1 MPDPVTGTI
10 AAVTGA
16 TSLFGSISASNAASD
31 ATDAQSAAE
40 AAALN
45 FQKQQYQDWQDTFG
59 PIQDNLSMYYQNIS
73 PDYYEATG
81 LANFQKERQ
90 QQLTDLNTSL
100 AQRGLTNSGLAA
112 TVKRENAIDT
122 AEQRAQI
129 RTGAK
134 QQAVSDMSNF
144 LQIGMG
150 SNPSSSYGSTL
161 NQIAQNKAVTAAN
174 ANQAAGTAVGST
186 VNSLLSMGTNYALT
200 GNPLGVSQYTA
211 GVSSGGLSSIF

>member
-16 TSLFGSISASNAASD
+16 TSLFGASKASSAAKSASKSQA
-31 ATDAQSAAE
+31 AAE
-40 AAALN
+40 AAALE
-45 FQKQQYQDWQDTFG
+45 FQQQRYQDWQDTFG
-59 PIQDNLSMYYQNIS
+59 PIQDNLSLYYQNIN

-90 QQLTDLNTSL
+90 QQLADLNTSL
-100 AQRGLTNSGLAA
+100 AQRGLTSSGLAA

-129 RTGAK
+129 RTNAT
-134 QQAVSDMSNF
+134 QQAIADQSNF

-150 SNPSSSYGSTL
+150 SNPASSYGSTL
-161 NQIAQNKAVTAAN
+161 SQIAQNKAVTAQN
-174 ANQAAGTAVGST
+174 AQAAAGTAVSGATS
-186 VNSLLSMGTNYALT
+186 SLLNMGTNYALT
-200 GNPLGVSQYTA
+200 GNPLGVS
-211 GVSSGGLSSIF
+211 SLSSLS